1 MGDVI
6 RGKRTITLK
15 QKVKSVRILATG
27 TQFQGNSP
35 ANITLKAIAQN
46 FDAVGYSWIKLST
59 NKQISTAQQITIKN
73 AEIDVVD
80 TYRVEVKDSKGDLY
94 QDTISLTKVTDGKP
108 GDVGKRGQIPVQ
120 REWKQGDTY
129 YNNDSVMDYI
139 YHRATDSWWR
149 LRDGYNEVKA
159 GVNPSN
165 EFVQLNS
172 LEHLALSYIIAEN
185 ANLAGFIFKD
195 NKLISQL
202 PNVDNPNL
210 IIDGVNGKITAKDA
224 DIKGHIEATSG
235 KFTGEIN
242 ATSGNIK
249 NVNATNLTVENL
261 NATNGTIKNIK
272 GENIDINGGTF
283 KGKVIFEDGSP
294 ALDTI
299 DQKVKEGVDS
309 VQVGGRNLFLLA
321 NQVKDHTYV
330 APYSFSFKNSAHS
343 NVRIF
348 NERKDITFNKG
359 DKVVISYMV
368 RGQLAK
374 SEKLESS
381 LRLGFNKAGTLTTY
395 QYIYPGVENPKDMEW
410 YKVKHILEITDT
422 VNLWTFQIY
431 NHRWSTDP
439 EGGYYFNSIVEYK
452 NIKVERGIIDTDF
465 TEAPEDIESQMQ
477 DQEIYIEYSV
487 DGKTNWHYPATS
499 SDVYYRQKKGN
510 GAWSANIR
518 IAGLDGKDGANG
530 EKGANGANG
539 KDGKYQVQQYA
550 KNTSL
555 TVAPTSGWA
564 NAIPTSSDSEYI
576 WMRTGEVKPPA
587 TAPTAWSAA
596 MRITGNRGADGKDGK
611 NGKDGVDGKAGKFS
625 IYNFAKN
632 TSLTSAPTTG
642 WMATPPTISAT
653 EYLWQ
658 RIGDVVPP
666 ATAPT
671 SWSNAVRISGPI
683 GPAGKDGTN
692 GKDGEKG
699 SKGDNGKDGVNGTNG
714 KDGKYVVVQFA
725 KNSSFTTAPTTGWST
740 NQPTIT
746 DKEYLWMRTGE
757 VTPPATAPTAWKT
770 ATRISGIRG
779 QDGANGEDIKG
790 VNLLSIKHLN
800 EDKYIDTN
808 GKEINNGT
816 DFVAYLDYQEVIPT
830 KPYYV
835 GYFAIGAVN
844 GGDSSSIDIFYY
856 NASKAFISKQ
866 TFDNDKGQG
875 IYQPKKLT
883 IPASAKYVRFNFWN
897 NANEYGLRIKLE
909 QSDVA
914 TPYSPSYED
923 FGSALAPL
931 QQTEIIGGTITT
943 GVLGV
948 SNNNRDIVAGLTGE
962 GFSSNTDTVIWAGAN
977 HDKKHLAP
985 FQVKAD
991 GSIIANNGKFSG
1003 EIDIK
1008 SGVVDGFLKVGSN
1021 AGVNGGKNI
1030 FSGGEG
1036 EYYEEWGE
1044 DIVFYVGEDANIPE
1058 SEADRYLRYY
1068 VTESG
1073 YVYANSGQIGHWELG
1088 DKYLF
1093 NMYNQGVI
1101 VGPSSY
1107 RGGGIRN
1114 HQYVKDEHMYAV
1126 KIDDYPLSTKTRN
1139 LPEDKVKRDFGY
1151 IDIVGIDMY
1160 YDSIEDKVHP
1170 PTGISLKNAVISGFG
1185 VKTHIE
1191 YTNSRNIQDEETVIF
1206 DNNSAVLVVEMP
1218 KQQYV
1223 WEGKKVTIKALYP
1236 NSVLEVWI
1244 GAGKGFIS
1252 YYGLSSS
1259 TKLIF
1264 GGKGVCVTMIYAN
1277 DHWVVLHNTNW
1288 P

>member
-283 KGKVIFEDGSP
+283 KGEVIFKNGVSAE
-294 ALDTI
+294 DTI

-309 VQVGGRNLFLLA
+309 VQVGGRNLLLNSIYNLDLRDNNGSVNPTERDYDKEEKCYYIKKRTSDGGNIISIYSLVLLKGSRVTTDVVNEDNFKDYVCSVDVKTEA
-321 NQVKDHTYV
+321 DMYVYLGNPGNKNYAKNKVLVKAGIWTRISNQLEGSTRINAFGVGASDLVRDKKIFY
-330 APYSFSFKNSAHS
+330 KN
-343 NVRIF
+343 
-348 NERKDITFNKG
+348 
-359 DKVVISYMV
+359 Y
-368 RGQLAK
+368 
-374 SEKLESS
+374 KLEKGSI
-381 LRLGFNKAGTLTTY
+381 A
-395 QYIYPGVENPKDMEW
+395 
-410 YKVKHILEITDT
+410 TD
-422 VNLWTFQIY
+422 WT
-431 NHRWSTDP
+431 P
-439 EGGYYFNSIVEYK
+439 
-452 NIKVERGIIDTDF
+452 
-465 TEAPEDIESQMQ
+465 APEDLESQIQ
-477 DQEIYIEYSV
+477 DQEIYIEYSK
-487 DGKTNWHYPATS
+487 DGATNWHYPAKTD
-499 SDVYYRQKKGN
+499 DVFYRQKKGN

-518 IAGLDGKDGANG
+518 IAGIDGKNG
-530 EKGANGANG
+530 SNG

-564 NAIPTSSDSEYI
+564 NAIPTSSASEYV
-576 WMRTGEVKPPA
+576 WMRTGDVTPPA
-587 TAPTAWSAA
+587 TTPTAWSAA
-596 MRITGNRGADGKDGK
+596 VRITGNRGSDGKD
-611 NGKDGVDGKAGKFS
+611 GKDGVDGKAGKFS
-625 IYNFAKN
+625 IYNFAKS
-632 TSLTSAPTTG
+632 TSLTTAPTTG
-642 WMATPPTISAT
+642 WVATPPAISAT

-658 RIGDVVPP
+658 RIGDVIPP

-671 SWSNAVRISGPI
+671 SWSNAVRISGPA
-683 GPAGKDGTN
+683 GANGKDGTN
-692 GKDGEKG
+692 GKDGVQG

-714 KDGKYVVVQFA
+714 KDGKYTIVQFA

-757 VTPPATAPTAWKT
+757 VTPPATAPTTWKT
-770 ATRISGIRG
+770 ATRISGIHG
-779 QDGANGEDIKG
+779 QDGEDIKG
-790 VNLLSIKHLN
+790 VNLLSIKHLD
-800 EDKYIDTN
+800 EYKIIDDN
-808 GKEINNGT
+808 GKDISNGT
-816 DFVAYLDYQEVIPT
+816 DFVGYMDYQEITPT
-830 KPYYV
+830 KSYYV
-835 GYFAIGAVN
+835 GYFAIGAAY
-844 GGDSSSIDIFYY
+844 GGEISTIHAFYY

-866 TFDNDKGQG
+866 VIKNEEGKGM
-875 IYQPKKLT
+875 YQPKRLT
-883 IPASAKYVRFNFWN
+883 IPTSSKYVRFNFWN
-897 NANEYGLRIKLE
+897 NGSEYGLRIKLE

-914 TPYSPSYED
+914 TAYTASYED
-923 FGSALAPL
+923 LGGALAPL
-931 QQTEIIGGTITT
+931 QQTEILGGTITT

-948 SNNNRDIVAGLTGE
+948 SNNNRDIVAGMTGE
-962 GFSSNTDTVIWAGAN
+962 GFSSNTDTIIWAGAN

-1003 EIDIK
+1003 EINAT
-1008 SGVVDGFLKVGSN
+1008 SGTFEN
-1021 AGVNGGKNI
+1021 ITGKNI
-1030 FSGGEG
+1030 TVDGGKFIG
-1036 EYYEEWGE
+1036 E
-1044 DIVFYVGEDANIPE
+1044 IDA
-1058 SEADRYLRYY
+1058 R
-1068 VTESG
+1068 TG
-1073 YVYANSGQIGHWELG
+1073 KIG
-1088 DKYLF
+1088 
-1093 NMYNQGVI
+1093 
-1101 VGPSSY
+1101 
-1107 RGGGIRN
+1107 
-1114 HQYVKDEHMYAV
+1114 
-1126 KIDDYPLSTKTRN
+1126 PL
-1139 LPEDKVKRDFGY
+1139 L
-1151 IDIVGIDMY
+1151 
-1160 YDSIEDKVHP
+1160 IE
-1170 PTGISLKNAVISGFG
+1170 
-1185 VKTHIE
+1185 
-1191 YTNSRNIQDEETVIF
+1191 
-1206 DNNSAVLVVEMP
+1206 
-1218 KQQYV
+1218 
-1223 WEGKKVTIKALYP
+1223 
-1236 NSVLEVWI
+1236 
-1244 GAGKGFIS
+1244 
-1252 YYGLSSS
+1252 S
-1259 TKLIF
+1259 TKLQSTNAYYRIELKYDYIDNNFLQIGNPTHFSAEDIAYNKNSNALGEPVGIF
-1264 GGKGVCVTMIYAN
+1264 VKDKHSNGDISAIVVKATHFAPDYYKSHAINILGGDIAGMSLYTKIIGPNDNKYDITDESFIIVNSNKPLTVHLPGAN
-1277 DHWVVLHNTNW
+1277 HRWNGRVVEIKRVYNDGYVDLWGSGARIWVSSSIVESQKLSVNGRADSITLVFYKDTWWVKNW
-1288 P
+1288 QKSW